1 MNDLLKTLAPA
12 IATALGGPLAG
23 VAIKFLSDK
32 LGVPV
37 ESVTETVAGM
47 TGDQL
52 IKMKELDLEFK
63 KHLEDNNIKMVL
75 AQTDINAKEAESSSI
90 FVAGWRP
97 FVGWICGTAFGYVG
111 LVEPFLRFVATV
123 VFNYTGTFPVID
135 TSLTMQVLFGLL
147 GLGALRSLDKK
158 NGVAA

>member
-1 MNDLLKTLAPA
+1 MNEILKSIAPA

-23 VAIKFLSDK
+23 VAIKFLADK
-32 LGVPV
+32 LGVPA
-37 ESVTETVAGM
+37 ESVTSAVAGM

-63 KHLEDNNIKMVL
+63 KHLEDNNIKLVL
-75 AQTDINAKEAESSSI
+75 AQTEINLEEAKSSNWFIS
-90 FVAGWRP
+90 GWRP
-97 FVGWICGTAFGYVG
+97 YVGWICGTAFGYVG

-123 VFNYTGTFPVID
+123 IFGYTGAFPVID

-158 NGVAA
+158 NGVSL